1 MADLS
6 VDLVTPTGMVLEAT
20 LLPDDMLTEEVIS
33 ELVDELGLPRLSP
46 AGETIEYAI
55 EIAGLGA
62 IVEDGKRLRDAGV
75 STGDRLRLVTCGLTS
90 WSLKAYLWAPSYAR
104 RSEAHNG

>member
-20 LLPDDMLTEEVIS
+20 LLPDDMLTEEAIS
-33 ELVDELGLPRLSP
+33 ELVDALGLPRRSP
-46 AGETIEYAI
+46 SGETIDYAI

-75 STGDRLRLVTCGLTS
+75 STGARLRLVTCGLTS
-90 WSLKAYLWAPSYAR
+90 WSLKPYQWAPSHAR
-104 RSEAHNG
+104 LIEAHN